1 MAPLCQNRHPPD
13 LKSGT
18 YPNSAENCWTRS
30 NASRSKEKDAHK
42 AIEAEGC
49 GLVEVPAAEHAAF
62 APAVKPLLDEARGTF
77 GGELFRLD
85 EKTAAIS
92 FRQSA
97 PRLFSC
103 EISISYTKASGR
115 SAPS

>member
-1 MAPLCQNRHPPD
+1 VPEF
-13 LKSGT
+13 SG
-18 YPNSAENCWTRS
+18 NCWTRS

-62 APAVKPLLDEARGTF
+62 APAVKPLLDEARGTV

-97 PRLFSC
+97 PRCFHAKYQSVIRKRPGAPRPL
-103 EISISYTKASGR
+103 EIKKSAS
-115 SAPS
+115 